1 MSRSAYG
8 IAAAA
13 FLLIGCHSIKEEL
26 PTQPTNTPASGGVLT
41 IPIPKI
47 PLSGTPAPKA
57 TPTPAPKATAHSDAH
72 AGSDAHSDARRPRPP
87 RPAAAGA
94 ATRCRR
100 TSPA

>member
-26 PTQPTNTPASGGVLT
+26 PTQPSTTPASGGVLT

-47 PLSGTPAPKA
+47 PAVGHSRAEGDAHPGSEADAHSGPG
-57 TPTPAPKATAHSDAH
+57 SDAH
-72 AGSDAHSDARRPRPP
+72 AGARRPR
-87 RPAAAGA
+87 RRAAAGA